1 MWCFK
6 SKKLN
11 LIKNTTIKFLNKFVG
26 DDKKIVTRILKGASW
41 IIFGSVLSKIL
52 LLIASII
59 VARILGKYTYGE
71 LGILRSTI
79 NSFAM
84 IASMGLG
91 ITATKFIAENLQK
104 DKTDIGG
111 IIAFTIRMS
120 IIFSVIISFLIIFF
134 SGSLS
139 LIIEAP
145 HLKFELITCAFVL
158 FFIALNGAQLGI
170 LAGFEK
176 FDSIAKGALVGAF
189 FGVIMQIVGAYF
201 FGIQGVIFGLGTNYL
216 IMFFYY
222 RFQIQKIANSQNIT
236 IKFFGFK
243 KFKDIFLKISLPAA
257 LGGLLVSPVF
267 WLCNTIVVKQ
277 PNGFEE
283 MAVLDASM
291 QWQQIILFI
300 PTTLSQLLLP
310 ILSSFSNDPDNF
322 KKSFNFNF
330 IINITIALVTF
341 FFVLIFSDRILNLY
355 GKSFSEGTVLLILL
369 CAATIPMICS
379 GLIGKL
385 LIAKNKVWVS
395 FTFNLIW
402 GVTILILTYIFI
414 VVLKLGVIGYA
425 YAFCIS
431 YAFHFLMNYIY
442 YKFKIDDI

>member
-1 MWCFK
+1 MSSFK
-6 SKKLN
+6 S
-11 LIKNTTIKFLNKFVG
+11 FSFKFVIDFLHKLAG
-26 DDKKIVTRILKGASW
+26 NDKTIVSRVLKGASW
-41 IIFGSVLSKIL
+41 IILGSVLSKIL

-59 VARILGKYTYGE
+59 VARILGQSTYGE

-104 DKTDIGG
+104 DKSNIGG

-120 IIFSVIISFLIIFF
+120 IIFSLVISFCIIIF
-134 SGSLS
+134 SNSLS

-145 HLKFELITCAFVL
+145 HLKFELIICAFVL
-158 FFIALNGAQLGI
+158 FFIALNGALLGV

-176 FDSIAKGALVGAF
+176 FNLIAKGALYGAV
-189 FGVIMQIVGAYF
+189 FGLAFQILGAYVL
-201 FGIQGVIFGLGTNYL
+201 GIRGVLFGLGTNYL
-216 IMFFYY
+216 IMFIYY
-222 RFQIQKIANSQNIT
+222 RHHIYKLTKSLNID
-236 IKFFGFK
+236 IKFLGFR
-243 KFKDIFLKISLPAA
+243 KFKDIFIKISLPAA

-267 WLCNTIVVKQ
+267 WLCNTIVVRQ
-277 PNGFEE
+277 PNGFDE

-310 ILSSFSNDPDNF
+310 ILSSFSNDSESF

-330 IINITIALVTF
+330 IINISIALVIFLFIIF
-341 FFVLIFSDRILNLY
+341 FSKNILQLY
-355 GKSFSEGTVLLILL
+355 GKSFSEGTLMLILL
-369 CAATIPMICS
+369 CAATLPMICS

-385 LIAKNKVWVS
+385 LIAKDKVWVS

-402 GVTILILTYIFI
+402 GVLILFLTYIFI
-414 VVLKLGVIGYA
+414 IILNIGVIGYA

-431 YAFHFLMNYIY
+431 YIIHFLMNYSY
-442 YKFKIDDI
+442 YKLKFNDL